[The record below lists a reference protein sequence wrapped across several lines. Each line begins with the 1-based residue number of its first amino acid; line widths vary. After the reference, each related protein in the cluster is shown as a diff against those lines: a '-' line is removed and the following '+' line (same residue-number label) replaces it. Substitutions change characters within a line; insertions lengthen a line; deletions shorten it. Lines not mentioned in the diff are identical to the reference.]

1 MAIRAYVLME
11 TDTAI
16 TQETVAEVRRIE
28 GVKVAD
34 SVTGPYDIVLTA
46 EVDTIDKMALLLRQ
60 IRSASG
66 VNKTTTLIRLG

>member
-1 MAIRAYVLME
+1 MTIRAYVLME

-28 GVKVAD
+28 GVKVVD